1 MTQRQSINA
10 RGISDADD
18 VSTSNRFD
26 NSAKRGNTGI
36 DKRAQII
43 NKNFSI
49 EKRKQSYSKEK
60 YSRNTA
66 L

>member
-10 RGISDADD
+10 RGISDTDD
-18 VSTSNRFD
+18 ALTSNRFD

-49 EKRKQSYSKEK
+49 EKRKQS
-60 YSRNTA
+60 
-66 L
+66 